1 MKVERGPS
9 KTFLQASPTN
19 QMTESGAPVVM
30 KFGGSSLADAE
41 RIEAAARLVAAQ
53 HAAYREAQSAPP
65 VVVVSALGGVTDAL
79 VALVASAEREALDAP
94 ALDALRQRHRGA
106 ATGRLVSDDRDAVLD
121 DLDALHARLADVLRG
136 MAALGEASPRATD
149 RALGMGERASAVLM
163 ASALR
168 ARGLN
173 AQALDAAEIV
183 RTDSAF
189 GAANVDE
196 AETARLVRDAAEA
209 RPGVVLVVP
218 GFTGADAAG
227 RPTTL
232 GRGGSDLTA
241 SLVGAALGAARIEIW
256 TDVDGVLTADPRLV
270 EDAFP
275 IPRMTYAE
283 AAEMATFGARV
294 LFPPTMAPALRAG
307 VPIHVRNTF
316 RPDAPGTVVS
326 AEGAGLDAG
335 HPVRGVAS
343 VPEVALLTLAGGGL
357 FGTPGVAARLFGAL
371 GAARIS
377 VVLITQA
384 SSENSIGV
392 AVPPAQ
398 AAAAQA
404 AIDAEF
410 AAEAARGSV
419 APVAVETDLSILAV
433 VGEGMPQTP
442 GIAGR
447 VFSALGQNGVNV
459 RAVAQGS
466 SERNISVVVG
476 AADRAKALAVVHDG
490 LFLSDAVRLHV
501 FVIGTGL
508 VGAALLDQVAAQ
520 AETLRRERGLDVRL
534 AGVANSRAMAFSARG
549 LPLGAWREA
558 RDAGEPASA
567 EAFAER
573 VVAMNLPNA
582 VVVDATAGADVPAL
596 YGRLL
601 GASVTVATPNKVAL
615 SGAQADYDRLKAL
628 AARRGAGLR
637 YETNV
642 GAGLPIVATLDGLVS
657 SGDRVRRIEGVLSG
671 SLSFIFGTF
680 SAADGGGSGGRFSEI
695 VRRAQALGYTEPDP
709 RDDLS
714 GMDVR
719 RKLLILARD
728 AGLRIEPDAAS
739 VRPFLPAACTDAPSV
754 EAFYAALEASD
765 GHFESLREA
774 VAQRGHVLRALAT
787 VDAAANDGMGSAS
800 VAVVPV
806 GPEHPAFGLAPGDN
820 LVAFTTSRY
829 AERPLV
835 VRGPGAGA
843 EVTAAG
849 VFAELVQIGG
859 AVRG

>member
-1 MKVERGPS
+1 MAE
-9 KTFLQASPTN
+9 A
-19 QMTESGAPVVM
+19 ESGAPVVM

-53 HAAYREAQSAPP
+53 HAAHREARSAPP

-79 VALVASAEREALDAP
+79 VALVASAEREALDAD
-94 ALDALRQRHRGA
+94 ALEALRQRHRGA
-106 ATGRLVSDDRDAVLD
+106 ATGRLVSDDRDAVLG
-121 DLDALHARLADVLRG
+121 DLDALHARLTDVLRG

-149 RALGMGERASAVLM
+149 RALGVGERASAVLM

-168 ARGLN
+168 ARGVH
-173 AQALDAAEIV
+173 AQALDAADLV
-183 RTDSAF
+183 RTDSSF

-196 AETARLVRDAAEA
+196 METAKQIRGAAEA
-209 RPGVVLVVP
+209 RPDVVLVVP
-218 GFTGADAAG
+218 GFAGADAAG

-241 SLVGAALGAARIEIW
+241 SLVGAALGAERIEIW
-256 TDVDGVLTADPRLV
+256 TDVDGVLTADPRVV

-275 IPRMTYAE
+275 IPHMTYAE

-316 RPDAPGTVVS
+316 RPHAPGTVVS

-343 VPEVALLTLAGGGL
+343 VPSVALLTLAGGGL

-398 AAAAQA
+398 AEAARA

-419 APVAVETDLSILAV
+419 APVAVETDLSVLAV

-466 SERNISVVVG
+466 SERNISVVVSSG
-476 AADRAKALAVVHDG
+476 DRAKALGVVHDG
-490 LFLSDAVRLHV
+490 LFLSDAVRLYV

-520 AETLRRERGLDVRL
+520 AETLRRERGLDLRL
-534 AGVANSRAMAFSARG
+534 AGVSNSRTMAFDARG
-549 LPLGAWREA
+549 LPLGAWRVA
-558 RDAGEPASA
+558 RDGGEPASA

-573 VVAMNLPNA
+573 AIAMNLPNA

-642 GAGLPIVATLDGLVS
+642 GAGLPIIATLDGLVS

-680 SAADGGGSGGRFSEI
+680 QAGGRFSEI
-695 VRRAQALGYTEPDP
+695 VREAQALGYTEPDP

-728 AGLRIEPDAAS
+728 AGLRMEPTAAT
-739 VRPFLPAACTDAPSV
+739 VRPFLPAACTEAPSV
-754 EAFYAALEASD
+754 ETFYAALEASD

-787 VDAAANDGMGSAS
+787 VDAAANGGAGSAS

-859 AVRG
+859 AIRG